1 MSSKI
6 ESNMN
11 IVYAFVGGH
20 DEIQN
25 NFPIERKT
33 NQVY

>member
-25 NFPIERKT
+25 NLLP
-33 NQVY
+33 Y